1 MLLSLKLSKVSL
13 ILWRLHSLLFYQRNL
28 LSQDFVLLKR
38 DKINIKMLSVM
49 ILFYLLHCWTEF
61 YCLYFL
67 YHDLTI
73 GPVLEPCVGW
83 QLL

>member
-13 ILWRLHSLLFYQRNL
+13 ILGRLHSLLFYQRNL
-28 LSQDFVLLKR
+28 LSQDFVLL
-38 DKINIKMLSVM
+38 
-49 ILFYLLHCWTEF
+49 LHCWTEF

-67 YHDLTI
+67 DHDLTI
-73 GPVLEPCVGW
+73 GPVLEPCVGR